1 MTINTFWQYTLYQ
14 RSWLMMLLICN
25 ILGMIYGY
33 IWYGEQLSHTPWHF
47 KIFVPD
53 SPTAILYLVISIT
66 LILIQKQN
74 SIIDALA
81 FVTLFK
87 YGIWA
92 VIMNILFIIEQ
103 GDITVNG
110 LVLMFSHSIMAIQAI
125 YFYPRFKRSMIGI
138 SVAMIWVFLNDY
150 IDYFHLQ
157 FPYYD
162 FITTHVWQ
170 IGVLS
175 CCLSVFGLL
184 LYIELNK
191 LLKCKRFDKNGK

>member
-1 MTINTFWQYTLYQ
+1 MTINKLWQYTLYQ

-33 IWYGEQLSHTPWHF
+33 IWYGEQLSHTPWQF

-53 SPTAILYLVISIT
+53 SPTAILFLVISIS

-87 YGIWA
+87 YGIWT

-110 LVLMFSHSIMAIQAI
+110 LVLMFSHSIMAVQAI

-138 SVAMIWVFLNDY
+138 SVAMTWVFLNDY

-191 LLKCKRFDKNGK
+191 LLKCK

>member
-33 IWYGEQLSHTPWHF
+33 IWYGEQLSHTPWQF

-53 SPTAILYLVISIT
+53 SPTAILFLVIYIS
-66 LILIQKQN
+66 LILIRKQN

-110 LVLMFSHSIMAIQAI
+110 LVLMFSHSIMAVQAI

-138 SVAMIWVFLNDY
+138 SVAMTWVFLNDY

-191 LLKCKRFDKNGK
+191 LLKCK

>member
-33 IWYGEQLSHTPWHF
+33 IWYSEQLSHTPWQF

-53 SPTAILYLVISIT
+53 SPTAILFLVISIS
-66 LILIQKQN
+66 LILIRKQN

-110 LVLMFSHSIMAIQAI
+110 LVLMFSHSIMAVQAI
-125 YFYPRFKRSMIGI
+125 YFYPRFKRFMIGI
-138 SVAMIWVFLNDY
+138 SVAMTWVFLNDY

-191 LLKCKRFDKNGK
+191 LLKCK

>member
-1 MTINTFWQYTLYQ
+1 MTINKLWQYTLYQ

-25 ILGMIYGY
+25 ILGMIYGH
-33 IWYGEQLSHTPWHF
+33 IWYGEQLSHTPWQF

-53 SPTAILYLVISIT
+53 SPTAILFLVISIS

-110 LVLMFSHSIMAIQAI
+110 LVLMFSHSIMAVQAI

-138 SVAMIWVFLNDY
+138 SVAMTWVFLNDY

-191 LLKCKRFDKNGK
+191 LLKCK

>member
-33 IWYGEQLSHTPWHF
+33 IWYGEQLRHTPWQF

-53 SPTAILYLVISIT
+53 SPTAILFLVISIS
-66 LILIQKQN
+66 LILIRKQN

-110 LVLMFSHSIMAIQAI
+110 LVLMFSHSIMAVQAI

-138 SVAMIWVFLNDY
+138 SVAMTWVFLNDY

-191 LLKCKRFDKNGK
+191 LLKCK